1 MSSPDTP
8 NSLPESNL
16 HTETA
21 DLGLL
26 KIGDFAKLAGT
37 NLRTLRYYEE
47 LCLLSP
53 ASRSQGGFR
62 YYRATD
68 VNRLQMIQT
77 LQDLGLSLER
87 IRELLETRE
96 DGLSLPDLV
105 GRVRGALREQDR
117 LLTER
122 IQIINVQRERLREA
136 LAKLDDCSSCELHPS
151 ERNNYCEPCGQDGQ
165 PLPADLSALF

>member
-1 MSSPDTP
+1 MSSSDTP
-8 NSLPESNL
+8 SSQPKGDVQS
-16 HTETA
+16 ETS
-21 DLGLL
+21 DPGLM

-47 LCLLSP
+47 LGLLSP

-87 IRELLETRE
+87 IGELLETRE
-96 DGLSLPDLV
+96 DGLTLPDLV
-105 GRVRGALREQDR
+105 GRVRAALKEQDR
-117 LLTER
+117 LLTDR
-122 IQIINVQRERLREA
+122 IQMIDIQRDRLAEA

-151 ERNNYCEPCGQDGQ
+151 ERNNFCEPCGQSGQ

>member
-1 MSSPDTP
+1 MSASDNPDP
-8 NSLPESNL
+8 QPQRELHPESI
-16 HTETA
+16 

-47 LCLLSP
+47 LNLLSP

-96 DGLSLPDLV
+96 DGLSLPDMV
-105 GRVRGALREQDR
+105 GRVRAALREQDR
-117 LLTER
+117 LLTDR
-122 IQIINVQRERLREA
+122 IQVINIQRERLGEA
-136 LAKLDDCSSCELHPS
+136 LAKLDDCSGCELHPS